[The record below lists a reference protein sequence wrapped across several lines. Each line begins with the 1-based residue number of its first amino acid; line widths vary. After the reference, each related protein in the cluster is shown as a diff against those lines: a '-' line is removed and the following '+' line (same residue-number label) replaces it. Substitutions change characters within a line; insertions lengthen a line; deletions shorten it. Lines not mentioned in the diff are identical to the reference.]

1 MLQQDTSYKIFGKE
15 IKIELPEF
23 REIKNDKNPYI
34 LGEIEKEGKRYTIY
48 QGKNGLSIV
57 PFSPD
62 IYLDLILNL
71 KTKEKDDGIF
81 VDGNKEGFCIL
92 DVQGGKIKKIL
103 LYENKS
109 TSNKNEFLAI
119 LYAYRI
125 FKEEIKKGKNIFSD
139 SKFAIDKTK
148 NLYGIEA
155 KKVKAHSGNLW
166 NTIADTL
173 LKNIVLFKNLK
184 NRKNYWTRLEFINLS
199 YGDDR
204 KENR

>member
-92 DVQGGKIKKIL
+92 DVQGGKIKKDL
-103 LYENKS
+103 
-109 TSNKNEFLAI
+109 
-119 LYAYRI
+119 
-125 FKEEIKKGKNIFSD
+125 
-139 SKFAIDKTK
+139 
-148 NLYGIEA
+148 
-155 KKVKAHSGNLW
+155 
-166 NTIADTL
+166 TL
-173 LKNIVLFKNLK
+173 
-184 NRKNYWTRLEFINLS
+184 
-199 YGDDR
+199 
-204 KENR
+204 

>member
-1 MLQQDTSYKIFGKE
+1 MQRQDISYKIFGKE

-34 LGEIEKEGKRYTIY
+34 LGEVEKDGKRYTIY

-62 IYLDLILNL
+62 IYLDLILSL
-71 KTKEKDDGIF
+71 RTKEKDEGIF
-81 VDGNKEGFCIL
+81 VDGNQEGFCIL
-92 DVQGGKIKKIL
+92 DTQRGKIEKIL

-139 SKFAIDKTK
+139 SRFAIEKIK
-148 NLYGIEA
+148 KLYGIEV

-166 NTIADTL
+166 NTIVDTL
-173 LKNIVLFKNLK
+173 LKNIALFKNLK
-184 NRKNYWTRLEFINLS
+184 KRKNYETKFEFVNLS
-199 YGDDR
+199 LW
-204 KENR
+204 

>member
-148 NLYGIEA
+148 NLYRIEA
-155 KKVKAHSGNLW
+155 RKVKAHSGNLW

-173 LKNIVLFKNLK
+173 LKNIVLFK
-184 NRKNYWTRLEFINLS
+184 T
-199 YGDDR
+199 
-204 KENR
+204 

>member
-1 MLQQDTSYKIFGKE
+1 
-15 IKIELPEF
+15 
-23 REIKNDKNPYI
+23 
-34 LGEIEKEGKRYTIY
+34 
-48 QGKNGLSIV
+48 
-57 PFSPD
+57 
-62 IYLDLILNL
+62 
-71 KTKEKDDGIF
+71 
-81 VDGNKEGFCIL
+81 
-92 DVQGGKIKKIL
+92 VQGGKIKKIL

-148 NLYGIEA
+148 KLYMIEA

-173 LKNIVLFKNLK
+173 MKNIVLFKNLK
-184 NRKNYWTRLEFINLS
+184 NQKNYSTRLEFLNLS
-199 YGDDR
+199 LWQL
-204 KENR
+204 